1 MAIVQSRFSRWWNRG
16 AIALVLALLVLMMIP
31 LFWIGATAFK
41 ARADATTVPP
51 TVIFKPEITPFIK
64 LFTSRVQQRGEMDKA
79 AYDQAPWWEKQVMDG
94 GDRFIRDEHGNIESS
109 GYVSRFVNS
118 IIVAVTSTFLAVAL
132 GTITAYGFSR
142 FKMPGEDDW
151 LFFILSTR
159 MLPPVV
165 VAIPMFLMYRA
176 VGLVDTHLGLVILY
190 TAFNLSFSVWLM
202 KGFIDEIPKE
212 YEEAALVDG
221 YTRMEAFFKIVLPQA
236 ATGIAATAVFCF
248 ITAWTEYA
256 FALMMTNK
264 NAQTTPPYIPSQ
276 LGSGLTDWTVIAAGS
291 LLFLIP
297 VALFTFFLRD
307 HLLRGV
313 TFGAIRR

>member
-1 MAIVQSRFSRWWNRG
+1 MAIVQSQASRWWNRG
-16 AIALVLALLVLMMIP
+16 AIVLVLMLLVVMMIP
-31 LFWIGATAFK
+31 LYWIGSTAFK
-41 ARADATTVPP
+41 PRAEATTVPP
-51 TVIFKPEITPFIK
+51 TVFFTPELTPFIK
-64 LFTSRVQQRGEMDKA
+64 LFTARVDERGEMDKA
-79 AYDQAPWWEKQVMDG
+79 EYAKAPWWEKLVMDG
-94 GDRFIRDEHGNIESS
+94 GERFIRDDDGHIQSS
-109 GYVSRFVNS
+109 GYASRFANS
-118 IIVAVTSTFLAVAL
+118 IIVAVVSTFLAVAL
-132 GTITAYGFSR
+132 GTLTAYGFSR
-142 FKMPGEDDW
+142 FKMPGEGDW

-165 VAIPMFLMYRA
+165 VAIPMFLMYRMA
-176 VGLVDTHLGLVILY
+176 GLYDTHIGLIILY

-236 ATGIAATAVFCF
+236 TTGMAATAVFCF
-248 ITAWTEYA
+248 ITAWNEYA
-256 FALMMTNK
+256 FALMMTNRT
-264 NAQTTPPYIPSQ
+264 AQTAPPYIPSQ

-297 VALFTFFLRD
+297 VALFTFFLRA